1 MLNPRVLLKLTFKKM
16 LYDNLRK
23 MGNPVSLA
31 PTFCTKAE
39 KVKQL
44 HKGMF
49 S

>member
-16 LYDNLRK
+16 LYDNSRK
-23 MGNPVSLA
+23 MGNPVSSSPAL
-31 PTFCTKAE
+31 CTKAK

-44 HKGMF
+44 HKGLF